1 MRWRRSI
8 TVHLTLMFATASAV
22 VLLVVGTV
30 LGLVIE
36 QHFDEQ
42 DLTELGGKLEL
53 IRHAFAKVHRPEDL
67 AILPQQLDDALIGH
81 AVLSV
86 VVVQQDGQFFYA
98 TGGAD
103 FPSGMLETRALDSA
117 SGPLRPVTWTRGG
130 HAYSGISASVTTGMP
145 DYAPFQVAIA
155 VDTQHHQEFM
165 QVFLNALGASVAFGV
180 VLAGILGWLSA
191 HQGLAPVRRI
201 AEVAKGISANQLN
214 DRLPLTAVPLELLE
228 LAGSFNDMLS
238 RLEDSFQ
245 RLSNFSSDIAH
256 ELRVPVSNLMMQ
268 TQVALSK
275 ARTQDEYREILSSN
289 LEEYERLARM
299 VSDMLFLA
307 KADHGQIVPQL
318 GPINLVDEVRD
329 LIEFYEPL
337 AEELGVSLVALGE
350 GETQGDR
357 LMLRRALSNL
367 LSNAL
372 RYTPR
377 GEMVTVTLGPADND
391 NISIRVENPGSAIAE
406 PQLRH
411 IFDRFYRADPAR
423 EQSGEGAG
431 LGLAITKSIVE
442 AHAGS
447 ISVDSRQ
454 GRTVF
459 EIIMPATQL

>member
-8 TVHLTLMFATASAV
+8 TLRLTLMFATASAV
-22 VLLVVGTV
+22 VLLIVGAV
-30 LGLVIE
+30 LGFVIE

-53 IRHAFAKVHRPEDL
+53 IRHAFAKVQRAEDL
-67 AILPQQLDDALIGH
+67 VTLPQQLDDALIGH

-86 VVVQQDGQFFYA
+86 VVMRPDGQVFYA
-98 TGGAD
+98 TGDAD
-103 FPSGMLETRALDSA
+103 FPERMLGSYAMKSA
-117 SGPLRPVTWTRGG
+117 SGSLNPVTWSRGA
-130 HAYSGISASVTTGMP
+130 HTYSGISAPVATAIP

-155 VDTQHHQEFM
+155 VDTLHHQEFM
-165 QVFLNALGASVAFGV
+165 RVFLNALAASVTFGV
-180 VLAGILGWLSA
+180 VLAGVLGWLAA

-214 DRLPLTAVPLELLE
+214 DRLPLTAVPSELLE
-228 LAGSFNDMLS
+228 LAVSFNDMLS

-256 ELRVPVSNLMMQ
+256 ELRAPVSNLMMQ
-268 TQVALSK
+268 TQVALSR
-275 ARTQDEYREILSSN
+275 ARTPDEYREILSSN

-318 GPINLVDEVRD
+318 GPVNLADEVRD

-337 AEELGVSLVALGE
+337 AEELGIGLVACGE

-377 GEMVTVTLGPADND
+377 GEMVTVTLGPAEDD
-391 NISIRVENPGSAIAE
+391 AVRIRVENPGSPIAE
-406 PQLRH
+406 PQLRR

-442 AHAGS
+442 AHAGT
-447 ISVDSRQ
+447 ISVASQER
-454 GRTVF
+454 RTVF
-459 EIIMPATQL
+459 EILIPTTQL